1 MYHEREVIKMF
12 IRPASVFVTLAASA
26 ALLLAIVGCN
36 SNDTTVSG
44 PAVADVSMELV
55 PTEGPTEVS
64 TNVDHDWMVSMKL
77 VLTEHGGKVGLDLDE
92 VSAQLVEA
100 QNGIS
105 VGSQDGDSWRVRLP
119 DDAANRIEAGETLT
133 LDVDVFYTFES
144 GGREALVVI
153 TVVVTDDNGTLMV
166 GTEQF
171 HGLP

>member
-1 MYHEREVIKMF
+1 MYHEPEVIKMF
-12 IRPASVFVTLAASA
+12 ARPNPGLRKLVAIGV
-26 ALLLAIVGCN
+26 LLLAIVGCN

-55 PTEGPTEVS
+55 PAEGATEVS
-64 TNVDHDWMVSMKL
+64 TDANHDWMVSMEL

-105 VGSQDGDSWRVRLP
+105 VGSQDGDSWSLVLNDP
-119 DDAANRIEAGETLT
+119 GNRIEAGETLT
-133 LDVDVFYTFES
+133 LDVDLFYTFES
-144 GGREALVVI
+144 GGREMLATI
-153 TVVVTDDNGTLMV
+153 TVVVTDDNGTLMI

>member
-1 MYHEREVIKMF
+1 MYHEPEVIKLF
-12 IRPASVFVTLAASA
+12 AQPNPGLSKLVAIGV
-26 ALLLAIVGCN
+26 LLLSFVGCN

-64 TNVDHDWMVSMKL
+64 TDVDHDWMVSMEL
-77 VLTEHGGKVGLDLDE
+77 VLTEHGGKVGLDLNE
-92 VSAQLVEA
+92 VSAELVEA

-105 VGSQDGDSWRVRLP
+105 VGSQDGDSWRVGLP
-119 DDAANRIEAGETLT
+119 PDAANRIEAGETLT
-133 LDVDVFYTFES
+133 LDVDIFYTFES
-144 GGREALVVI
+144 GGREALVAI